1 MNITYLKIYD
11 MEPIN
16 GSLNR
21 RYYARI
27 DDKYNVMYETDGFI
41 NKHLSEDEFIDYIIK
56 NCLA

>member
-11 MEPIN
+11 MKPID

-41 NKHLSEDEFIDYIIK
+41 NKHLSEEQFINYIVRM
-56 NCLA
+56 